1 MNVQAKFLALAK
13 EKGIEEAQIQIS
25 KSKSLSFSLFR
36 GEIDSYSVNDQ
47 INVFAC
53 GIIGGKLGTCSTEKI
68 GADTAEFLVDGIQKA
83 IAYNER
89 EGHSSLFPGSEKY
102 HKKNIFNKELGLVH
116 ADKKIALLHQIEDK
130 LKAYDER
137 ILEVAYLQYE
147 ESEGSSTFDNSYG
160 LKLSQKSNYFV
171 VAAQITVKDGEGVK
185 SAFKIDFG
193 TDLSTFDVDK
203 FVEALAKDGLSKIGA
218 EPCLSGK
225 YPTIL
230 SYDSFAPFVST
241 LVASASS
248 EAIQKK
254 SSFLIDKLNQK
265 VAASRINIVESPLE
279 KNIFFSYF
287 DDEGVAKYKKDIVK
301 GGVLKTYLYNR
312 DTAAKDGVTTTGN
325 GSWAGGKMG
334 IGFDNLIVKGSK
346 KSFEEMIAPIK
357 EGVYITDLQGL
368 GTGMNSQSGDFSCQA
383 QGFMIRDGKIAE
395 PLTLITISGNVLK
408 LFQDI
413 KDMDN
418 NCRLT
423 LSRITLPDV
432 YIKSM
437 SIGGK

>member
-1 MNVQAKFLALAK
+1 MSVQSKFLALAK

-25 KSKSLSFSLFR
+25 KSKNLSFSLFR
-36 GEIDSYSVNDQ
+36 GEIDSYSVNDE
-47 INVFAC
+47 INVLAC
-53 GIIGGKLGTCSTEKI
+53 GVIGGKLGTCSTEKI
-68 GADTAEFLVDGIQKA
+68 GSDTAEFLIDGIQKA
-83 IAYNER
+83 IAFNER
-89 EGHSSLFPGSEKY
+89 DTVSSLFKGSEKY
-102 HKKNIFNKELGLVH
+102 HKKNVFNKELGLIPVE
-116 ADKKIALLHQIEDK
+116 KKIALLHEIEDK

-137 ILEVAYLQYE
+137 IVEVAYLSYS

-171 VAAQITVKDGEGVK
+171 IGTQITVRDGEGVK
-185 SAFKIDFG
+185 SAYKLGFG
-193 TDLSTFDVDK
+193 TDLSTFKVD
-203 FVEALAKDGLSKIGA
+203 EYIAGLAKEGLEKIGA

-225 YPTIL
+225 YPTVL
-230 SYDSFAPFVST
+230 SNECFAPFVSA
-241 LVASASS
+241 LVGSANS
-248 EAIQKK
+248 ESIQKQ
-254 SSFLIDKLNQK
+254 SSFLIGKLDQK
-265 VAASRINIVESPLE
+265 IAASRINIVEDPLA

-334 IGFDNLIVKGSK
+334 IGYGNIFVKPSK
-346 KSFEEMIAPIK
+346 KSFDEMISPIK

-408 LFQDI
+408 MFGDV
-413 KDMDN
+413 KDLDN
-418 NCRLT
+418 NSKLT